1 MKLAIDQEKKIKQLF
16 AKINSKDEFL
26 QLLNYSKKIIYKE
39 KTIPFTITQLNF
51 YISKDSKEFNS
62 SKKFYKKFEIKK
74 KSGTPR
80 TIHAPCKGLL
90 EFQKSLNIILQVI
103 HTPHIAATGFIPNKS
118 IVDNAK
124 KHVNK
129 IYVYNIDL
137 KDFFPSVDAARV
149 WGRLTVAPFNLGTS
163 DNRKQIANMIKTL
176 CCHTMKVERLD
187 VDKKKWFKKEASVL
201 PQGAATS
208 PTLTNAICERMDIK
222 LTGLANRFNLDY
234 TRYADDITFS
244 SNHNTYKIT
253 SEKEEAIFE
262 KDTTFD
268 IELRRIIKEQN
279 FHIKEAKV
287 RLQKRGYRQEVTGL
301 VVNDKI
307 NIKRSYI
314 KSLRHN
320 LYLWEK
326 YGYDKA
332 YELFLKRY
340 LKEKGHTKKGNPN
353 MMMVLEGK
361 LLYLKMVKG
370 EKDST
375 YRKFKERFDKLT
387 INPQVEEA
395 KKESRYSLKELRLKS
410 DNAKKEPSITIA
422 EFNRMI
428 SSAKARKESDKKDNI
443 NKILDIIF
451 EKGLDEAMKL
461 YDK

>member
-1 MKLAIDQEKKIKQLF
+1 MKLATEQEKKIKQLF
-16 AKINSKDEFL
+16 AKMNSKEDFL
-26 QLLNYSKKIIYKE
+26 HLLNFSKKIIYKD
-39 KTIPFTITQLNF
+39 KSIPFTITQLNF
-51 YISKDSKEFNS
+51 YISKDSKKFS
-62 SKKFYKKFEIKK
+62 SNKKYYHTFEIKK
-74 KSGTPR
+74 KSGAIR

-90 EFQKSLNIILQVI
+90 EFQKTLNIILHAL
-103 HTPHIAATGFIPNKS
+103 HTPHEAATGFIPNKS

-137 KDFFPSVDAARV
+137 KDFFPSIDAARV
-149 WGRLTVAPFNLGTS
+149 WGRLTVAPFNLGNS
-163 DNRKQIANMIKTL
+163 NERKQIANMIKTL
-176 CCHTMKVERLD
+176 CCHTMKVERF
-187 VDKKKWFKKEASVL
+187 VDNNWVKTEKSVL

-222 LTGLANRFNLDY
+222 LTGLANRFKLDY

-244 SNHNTYKIT
+244 SNHNTYKIS

-268 IELRRIIKEQN
+268 VELRRIIKEQN
-279 FHIKEAKV
+279 FHIKETKV
-287 RLQKRGYRQEVTGL
+287 RLQKRGFRQEVTGL

-314 KSLRHN
+314 KILRHN

-340 LKEKGHTKKGNPN
+340 LKEKGHIKKENPN

-370 EKDST
+370 ESDST
-375 YRKFKERFDKLT
+375 YLKLKERFDKLIIKSQTNQKKKSIKVLKSKSQKNKVVPYIT
-387 INPQVEEA
+387 IDEFRKLKVSTRT
-395 KKESRYSLKELRLKS
+395 KKES
-410 DNAKKEPSITIA
+410 NQ
-422 EFNRMI
+422 
-428 SSAKARKESDKKDNI
+428 KDNI
-443 NKILDIIF
+443 NKILNVLF
-451 EKGLDEAMKL
+451 EKGLDEAMEL

>member
-16 AKINSKDEFL
+16 AKMNSKEEFL
-26 QLLNYSKKIIYKE
+26 QLLNYSKKIIYKD
-39 KTIPFTITQLNF
+39 KSIPFTITQLNF
-51 YISKDSKEFNS
+51 YISKDSKKFS
-62 SKKFYKKFEIKK
+62 SNKKYYHTFEIKK
-74 KSGTPR
+74 KSGAIR

-90 EFQKSLNIILQVI
+90 EFQKALNIILHVL
-103 HTPHIAATGFIPNKS
+103 HTPHEAATGFIPNKS

-124 KHVNK
+124 KHINK
-129 IYVYNIDL
+129 NYVYNIDL
-137 KDFFPSVDAARV
+137 KDFFPSIDAARV
-149 WGRLTVAPFNLGTS
+149 WGRLKVKPFNLGTS
-163 DNRKQIANMIKTL
+163 KNRKQIANMIKTL

-187 VDKKKWFKKEASVL
+187 VDTKKWFKKEASVL

-244 SNHNTYKIT
+244 SNHNTYKLP
-253 SEKEEAIFE
+253 SDKEEAIFE
-262 KDTTFD
+262 KGSTFD
-268 IELRRIIKEQN
+268 IELRRIIEGQK
-279 FHIKEAKV
+279 FHIKETKV

-340 LKEKGHTKKGNPN
+340 LKEKGNIKKGNPN

-370 EKDST
+370 ESDPTYSKLKD
-375 YRKFKERFDKLT
+375 RFDKLT
-387 INPQVEEA
+387 SKVQQ
-395 KKESRYSLKELRLKS
+395 KEVKTPL
-410 DNAKKEPSITIA
+410 
-422 EFNRMI
+422 
-428 SSAKARKESDKKDNI
+428 KDNFGFDKTGHERLQMI
-443 NKILDIIF
+443 VKGNKKRNELNKILDVLF

>member
-16 AKINSKDEFL
+16 AKMNSKEEFL
-26 QLLNYSKKIIYKE
+26 QLLNFSKKIIYKE
-39 KTIPFTITQLNF
+39 KIIPFTITQLNF
-51 YISKDSKEFNS
+51 YISKDSNKFS
-62 SKKFYKKFEIKK
+62 SKKKYYHTFEIKK
-74 KSGTPR
+74 KSGAPR

-90 EFQKSLNIILQVI
+90 EFQRSLNIIL
-103 HTPHIAATGFIPNKS
+103 HTLHKPHEAATGFIPNKS

-124 KHVNK
+124 KHTNK
-129 IYVYNIDL
+129 NYVYNLDL

-149 WGRLTVAPFNLGTS
+149 WGRLKVAPFNLGSS

-176 CCHTMKVERLD
+176 CCHTMKVERF
-187 VDKKKWFKKEASVL
+187 VDNNWVKLEKSVL

-244 SNHNTYKIT
+244 SNHNTYKLS
-253 SEKEEAIFE
+253 SEKEETIFE

-268 IELRRIIKEQN
+268 IELRRIIKAQN
-279 FHIKEAKV
+279 FHIKETKV

-314 KSLRHN
+314 KSVRHN
-320 LYLWEK
+320 LYLWERF
-326 YGYDKA
+326 GYDKA

-340 LKEKGHTKKGNPN
+340 LKEKGHIKKGNPN
-353 MMMVLEGK
+353 MLMVLEGK

-370 EKDST
+370 GNDST
-375 YRKFKERFDKLT
+375 YLKLKERFDKLQN
-387 INPQVEEA
+387 ISKVSEA
-395 KKESRYSLKELRLKS
+395 KKANPKTNKLKYLREQGEIKS
-410 DNAKKEPSITIA
+410 DMISEPS
-422 EFNRMI
+422 
-428 SSAKARKESDKKDNI
+428 KAYGRENNI
-443 NKILDIIF
+443 EKVLDTLF

-461 YDK
+461 YKK

>member
-1 MKLAIDQEKKIKQLF
+1 MKLAIDQEKTIKQLF
-16 AKINSKDEFL
+16 AKMNSKEEFL

-51 YISKDSKEFNS
+51 YISKDSEKFS
-62 SKKFYKKFEIKK
+62 SNKKYYHTFEIKK
-74 KSGTPR
+74 KSGAIR

-90 EFQKSLNIILQVI
+90 EFQKTLNILLRVI
-103 HTPHIAATGFIPNKS
+103 HTPHEAATGFIPNKS
-118 IVDNAK
+118 IIDNAK
-124 KHVNK
+124 KHINK
-129 IYVYNIDL
+129 NYVYNIDL
-137 KDFFPSVDAARV
+137 KDFFPSIDAARV
-149 WGRLTVAPFNLGTS
+149 WGRLTVAPFNLGSS
-163 DNRKQIANMIKTL
+163 DNRKLIANMIKTL
-176 CCHTMKVERLD
+176 CCHTMKVERF
-187 VDKKKWFKKEASVL
+187 VDNNWVKLEKSVL

-208 PTLTNAICERMDIK
+208 PTLTNAICERLDIK

-244 SNHNTYKIT
+244 SNQNTYKLPSDI
-253 SEKEEAIFE
+253 EESIFE

-268 IELRRIIKEQN
+268 IELRRIIEDQN
-279 FHIKEAKV
+279 FHIKETKV

-340 LKEKGHTKKGNPN
+340 LKEKGNIKKGNPN

-375 YRKFKERFDKLT
+375 YLKLKERFDKLSINSQNNKKKNSLKKLSPKSKKNKVVPYIT
-387 INPQVEEA
+387 IDEFRNLKTITGT
-395 KKESRYSLKELRLKS
+395 KKESNTKQ
-410 DNAKKEPSITIA
+410 D
-422 EFNRMI
+422 
-428 SSAKARKESDKKDNI
+428 I
-443 NKILDIIF
+443 NKILDVLF
-451 EKGLDEAMKL
+451 DKGLDEAMKL

>member
-1 MKLAIDQEKKIKQLF
+1 MKLAAGQVKTIKQLF
-16 AKINSKDEFL
+16 ANMNSKEEFL
-26 QLLNYSKKIIYKE
+26 HLLNFSKKIIYKE
-39 KTIPFTITQLNF
+39 NTKPFTITQLNF
-51 YISKDSKEFNS
+51 YISKDSEKFNS
-62 SKKFYKKFEIKK
+62 NKKYYHTFEIKK
-74 KSGTPR
+74 KSGAIR

-90 EFQKSLNIILQVI
+90 EFQKALNILLQVI
-103 HTPHIAATGFIPNKS
+103 HIPNGAATGFVPNKS

-137 KDFFPSVDAARV
+137 KDFFPSIDAARV

-163 DNRKQIANMIKTL
+163 NTRKQIANMIKTL
-176 CCHTMKVERLD
+176 CCHTMKVERFD
-187 VDKKKWFKKEASVL
+187 DEKKIWLKKEASVL

-244 SNHNTYKIT
+244 SNHNTYKIS

-268 IELRRIIKEQN
+268 IELRRIIDDQN

-301 VVNDKI
+301 VVNNKV

-326 YGYDKA
+326 YGYEKA

-340 LKEKGHTKKGNPN
+340 LKEKGHIKKGNPN
-353 MMMVLEGK
+353 MLMVLEGK

-370 EKDST
+370 ESDST
-375 YRKFKERFDKLT
+375 YLKLKKRFDKLS
-387 INPQVEEA
+387 INSQNN
-395 KKESRYSLKELRLKS
+395 KKKNSLKKLSSKS
-410 DNAKKEPSITIA
+410 KK
-422 EFNRMI
+422 N
-428 SSAKARKESDKKDNI
+428 KKRKV
-443 NKILDIIF
+443 F
-451 EKGLDEAMKL
+451 H
-461 YDK
+461 